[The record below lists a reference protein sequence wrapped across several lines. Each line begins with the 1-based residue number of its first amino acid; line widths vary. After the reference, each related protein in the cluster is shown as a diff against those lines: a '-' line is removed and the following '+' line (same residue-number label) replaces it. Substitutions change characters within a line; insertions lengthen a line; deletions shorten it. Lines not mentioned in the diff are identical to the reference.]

1 MSNQN
6 QNQDPIVLQAK
17 VKMYEIERA
26 KQTAKIDELQKQNY
40 DLTSA
45 VSILKKERVPPFN
58 LSMIKGDTD
67 DLESTCLRKHRGFLR
82 DDCVSA
88 ATPFAKQI
96 LEMLETPP
104 PTDLLLTMLYDIH
117 SFMAVRTLA
126 MDRPF
131 YQKEALIGY
140 SEDKGKFVLNSEEIW
155 SIKKVRVQV
164 REGDH
169 DDAIRDWLE
178 QYISHEN
185 SLPEGLLLD

>member
-117 SFMAVRTLA
+117 SFMAVRTP
-126 MDRPF
+126 MMIPF

-164 REGDH
+164 REGYH

-178 QYISHEN
+178 QYISDEN
-185 SLPEGLLLD
+185 SLPDGLSLTF